1 MDSLS
6 RPGVEVSDMPG
17 EIWPCPSCEK
27 VFLEETPLRT
37 HSSRMHN
44 EYLRRGD
51 AEPEE
56 LPSTEGEFSES
67 LEVAKYSLRGEAP
80 SD

>member
-1 MDSLS
+1 MA
-6 RPGVEVSDMPG
+6 

-56 LPSTEGEFSES
+56 LPSTEEVSEPP
-67 LEVAKYSLRGEAP
+67 EVAKYSLRGEAS

>member
-1 MDSLS
+1 MA
-6 RPGVEVSDMPG
+6 
-17 EIWPCPSCEK
+17 EIWPCPYCEK

-51 AEPEE
+51 ADPEE
-56 LPSTEGEFSES
+56 LPSIEGEFSGS
-67 LEVAKYSLRGEAP
+67 PEVAKYSLRGIP
-80 SD
+80 SSD